1 MVRTS
6 FTARPQA
13 EIDAATKLREEE
25 KQRQRNRYRVVCKN
39 TFEPGEGG
47 DLVLAGTQG
56 DLMGCSEDDLRVAEA
71 TFTVICTDPASHVES
86 CTFDRTVWGEAD
98 AMLQFSID
106 YGLDARVVRVEE

>member
-1 MVRTS
+1 MSYLIEGRDQAGQWSEDSVIS
-6 FTARPQA
+6 GGNPQ
-13 EIDAATKLREEE
+13 EVNRFKTKGEADHQITELA
-25 KQRQRNRYRVVCKN
+25 KI
-39 TFEPGEGG
+39 FE
-47 DLVLAGTQG
+47 
-56 DLMGCSEDDLRVAEA
+56 CSEDDLRVAEA